1 MTHSAIIQIQAHG
14 ICSHHYVNLL
24 HQNTIGSSRTEN
36 GNPNEN
42 AWAERVKGII
52 KTECNFHSSQVGF
65 EQTYNQ
71 VKKCIKAYNERR
83 PHASCDYLTPNQTH
97 RQSGNF
103 KKRTITKNV
112 TLISKSIVS
121 SALRITVVSLE

>member
-14 ICSHHYVNLL
+14 ICSHQCLNLL
-24 HQNTIGSSRTEN
+24 LQNTIGSSRTEN

-42 AWAERVKGII
+42 ARAERVNGII
-52 KTECNFHSSQVGF
+52 KTECNLHSSQLGF

-71 VKKCIKAYNERR
+71 IKKCIKAYNETS
-83 PHASCDYLTPNQTH
+83 PHSSCDYLTPNQTH

-103 KKRTITKNV
+103 KKRGKNNN
-112 TLISKSIVS
+112 KK
-121 SALRITVVSLE
+121 RNFDK